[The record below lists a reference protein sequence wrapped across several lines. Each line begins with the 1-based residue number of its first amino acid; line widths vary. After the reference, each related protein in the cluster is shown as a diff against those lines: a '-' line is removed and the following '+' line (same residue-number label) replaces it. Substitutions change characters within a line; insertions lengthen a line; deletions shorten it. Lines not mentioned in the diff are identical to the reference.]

1 MIGTLSEVIVVGYA
15 DEMGA
20 EGYNQRLSEQRAR
33 AAAEELVRCGMKPRI
48 VWEGRGRT
56 APDAEDYR
64 AQMEERRL
72 SLSGGWNPETPM
84 IELPLRER
92 IELNR
97 TARRVDII
105 VKKQ

>member
-56 APDAEDYR
+56 APTPRTTAHRWKSDA
-64 AQMEERRL
+64 
-72 SLSGGWNPETPM
+72 
-84 IELPLRER
+84 
-92 IELNR
+92 
-97 TARRVDII
+97 
-105 VKKQ
+105 

>member
-1 MIGTLSEVIVVGYA
+1 
-15 DEMGA
+15 
-20 EGYNQRLSEQRAR
+20 
-33 AAAEELVRCGMKPRI
+33 
-48 VWEGRGRT
+48 
-56 APDAEDYR
+56 
-64 AQMEERRL
+64 MEERRL

>member
-1 MIGTLSEVIVVGYA
+1 MILT
-15 DEMGA
+15 
-20 EGYNQRLSEQRAR
+20 
-33 AAAEELVRCGMKPRI
+33 AA
-48 VWEGRGRT
+48 
-56 APDAEDYR
+56 DAEDYR